1 MNVSSFRI
9 KRGTI
14 KSESKSVVWKARQ
27 ENEVAFCS
35 PDRGPERQQK
45 IAVANHE
52 KRVVAEVLII
62 GVMINSVMH

>member
-1 MNVSSFRI
+1 M
-9 KRGTI
+9 
-14 KSESKSVVWKARQ
+14 VWKARQ

-45 IAVANHE
+45 IAVANHG

>member
-1 MNVSSFRI
+1 M
-9 KRGTI
+9 
-14 KSESKSVVWKARQ
+14 VWKARQ

-35 PDRGPERQQK
+35 PDRGPEHQQK